1 MMKRVMLVEDEEF
14 ILQGILCIVDWPS
27 INMELAYTAHNGME
41 ALEKAGKKLDDMD
54 RKQAANMEEKIGW
67 AQFLKITGG
76 MKKEERKS
84 FIQMLPEIP
93 DSGKIFPALIK
104 IDLESLDEEE
114 GITPILIEFQERKE
128 KIRPVYLKTD
138 VLLLLFYCG
147 EDTHIQDA
155 ERIFGEIQNQ
165 LEGEKGIMT
174 FLAAGSGIQP
184 YEELPESYRRMNHL
198 LRYRITMGYGRCVSE
213 ESILKSN
220 RKDVS
225 VDLGFLRKKILEKDQ
240 DSALQY
246 LEELFI
252 SLAESDIDIVYQ
264 NALKVILLLQ
274 DIKSEYKIKD
284 SKAVRSLSEIFEH
297 IYQAED
303 IPGMRTILVL
313 EISGVIMALHT
324 EDSHYTPVIK
334 EILSYIQENYRED
347 LSLKILSY
355 KHHMNT
361 SYLGQVFQKEVGCSF
376 SQYLSNIKN
385 EKAKDMILNTNMKIN
400 DIAREVGYLD
410 ASYFYRKFK
419 QCYGVSPASLRGM
432 KKY

>member
-1 MMKRVMLVEDEEF
+1 
-14 ILQGILCIVDWPS
+14 
-27 INMELAYTAHNGME
+27 
-41 ALEKAGKKLDDMD
+41 
-54 RKQAANMEEKIGW
+54 
-67 AQFLKITGG
+67 
-76 MKKEERKS
+76 
-84 FIQMLPEIP
+84 
-93 DSGKIFPALIK
+93 
-104 IDLESLDEEE
+104 
-114 GITPILIEFQERKE
+114 
-128 KIRPVYLKTD
+128 
-138 VLLLLFYCG
+138 
-147 EDTHIQDA
+147 
-155 ERIFGEIQNQ
+155 
-165 LEGEKGIMT
+165 MT
-174 FLAAGSGIQP
+174 FLAAGSGIQS

-334 EILSYIQENYRED
+334 EILSYI
-347 LSLKILSY
+347 
-355 KHHMNT
+355 
-361 SYLGQVFQKEVGCSF
+361 
-376 SQYLSNIKN
+376 
-385 EKAKDMILNTNMKIN
+385 
-400 DIAREVGYLD
+400 
-410 ASYFYRKFK
+410 
-419 QCYGVSPASLRGM
+419 
-432 KKY
+432 